1 MRPITDRSAAETLAL
16 RALEWI
22 AGEGDLLGAFLA
34 ETGISPATLVQALA
48 GPEALGAVLD
58 FILAEDHR
66 VLGLT
71 RYLAIAA
78 SEVARA
84 RAALP
89 GGDAPHWT

>member
-1 MRPITDRSAAETLAL
+1 MQPMTDRSAAETLAL

-22 AGEGDLLGAFLA
+22 AGEMPVSARKA
-34 ETGISPATLVQALA
+34 PRRSPSPATLVQALA